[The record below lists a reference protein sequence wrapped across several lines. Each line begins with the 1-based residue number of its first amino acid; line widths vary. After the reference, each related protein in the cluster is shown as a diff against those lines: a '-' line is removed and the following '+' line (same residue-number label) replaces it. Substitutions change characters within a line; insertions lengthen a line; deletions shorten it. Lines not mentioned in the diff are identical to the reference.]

1 MSRTE
6 LATASLP
13 LLAKGSDRFRKT

>member
-6 LATASLP
+6 LATASMP
-13 LLAKGSDRFRKT
+13 